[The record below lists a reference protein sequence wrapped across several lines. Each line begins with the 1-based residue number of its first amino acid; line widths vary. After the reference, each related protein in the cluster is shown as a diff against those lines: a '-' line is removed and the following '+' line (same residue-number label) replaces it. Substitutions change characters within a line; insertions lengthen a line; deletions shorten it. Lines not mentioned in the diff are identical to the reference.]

1 MKIIIPIVGSFGKS
15 GGFRVLSQLAN
26 YWIKDGH
33 KVIFLSYIN
42 AVDPYFPTNAEI
54 LYYDNSGDVKEQKDN
69 NHPKAFLGVFQLRNA
84 LKKAL
89 NRLEADIVLANHC
102 LTAQPVKKSSINA
115 RKFYYIQAYEPDFYY
130 HKTIKDFIF
139 KRISKKSYKLGLE
152 IIVNASMYKNY
163 KEIKTDK
170 VIFPGLDLDVFKP
183 LTINKDSN
191 KIILGTI
198 GRLEEHKGTMYVVE
212 AFKMLRK
219 KLGDKI
225 ELHIGFGEKHLE
237 DVEGI
242 KVLFPNGDQKLAQ
255 YYNSLDFY
263 ICAGTIQLEAIHY
276 PIIES
281 MACGVPVIT
290 TGYYPSNDDNSI
302 IVPIKD
308 SISLEKAV
316 IAAINEPEAV
326 ELRNEVASNSVK
338 QFDWNTISQNMI
350 NYFLR

>member
-33 KVIFLSYIN
+33 KVAFLSYIN
-42 AVDPYFPTNAEI
+42 ATDPYFPTKAEI
-54 LYYDNSGDVKEQKDN
+54 IYYDNKGDIKEQKDN
-69 NHPKAFLGVFQLRNA
+69 NQSKAFLGFFQLRNA

-102 LTAQPVKKSSINA
+102 FTAQPVKKSSINA
-115 RKFYYIQAYEPDFYY
+115 RKFYYVQAYEPDFYY

-139 KRISKKSYKLGLE
+139 KRISKNSYKLGLE
-152 IIVNASMYKNY
+152 IIVNAEMYKNY
-163 KEIKTDK
+163 NEIKTDK

-183 LTINKDSN
+183 LPINKDSN
-191 KIILGTI
+191 RIILGTI
-198 GRLEEHKGTMYVVE
+198 GRLEEYKGTIYVIE

-219 KLGDKI
+219 ILGDKI

-237 DVEGI
+237 DIEGV
-242 KVLFPNGDQKLAQ
+242 KVLFPNGDNELAQ
-255 YYNSLDFY
+255 FYNSLNFY

-276 PIIES
+276 PVIES
-281 MACGVPVIT
+281 MACKVPVIT
-290 TGYYPSNDDNSI
+290 TGYYPSNHENSF

-316 IAAINEPEAV
+316 ITAINEPKAV
-326 ELRNEVASNSVK
+326 EVRNEIASNSIK
-338 QFDWNTISQNMI
+338 QFDWKMISQKMI
-350 NYFLR
+350 SYFS